1 MCSPSPSPSAISNSP
16 SPSTTALSLS
26 LSTRR
31 EERFAIDSAR
41 GSASAALS
49 TPSSPARRQLLVSAA
64 DPVSM
69 EVEAVASAAPALP
82 GAGDGAVRVVAR
94 IYPPSSAATTT
105 AAPAPSA
112 GTSLFQVAAAR
123 GRRPRASGP
132 GAGATLSF
140 TPAAPS
146 TTSSSSSSQGRAVAA
161 AGQRKEEHRL
171 DWCYL
176 QDEDNHQVFLHE
188 LHPILAHH
196 LHNHTHTTA
205 GSSACVVACGAAA
218 AKDHLFKGSQEQP
231 GLVTIAMEEI
241 LGFAESIGGAV
252 RVSSYQVVQDTH
264 VLDLLE
270 PKEQEVLV
278 LEDAQG
284 KTHLKGLSKVH
295 VKSIEDFAQ
304 LGCFDENQD
313 KQQPTKAS
321 STQQQPTKPF
331 STQPQPAKA
340 SSTQLPARGHQ
351 GLIIHIST
359 SDQDGKQRTV
369 AKINFLS
376 LSDYMDPKQKTGG
389 GAAALSSSGNKSM
402 YTLMNVVQALNSNQS
417 FVPYR
422 QSKVTRILQDS
433 LCKTSGAVVIAC
445 LEEVSCQDAV
455 STLSLAAR
463 SSQVATQAANEQCR
477 RSTSVTSFKR
487 ADVNLPAVA
496 KSSSRPIL
504 SSTHQPNPV
513 VEKQQDRPQWNMSAV
528 KAARTPIAN
537 KRSQPTMHSAKKSE
551 NSLPTPIK
559 ITQKAATP
567 TMSGRSQP
575 ITLSAKK
582 PESTVSPPTKMKQKD
597 AKPAMSGRSQVM
609 MRSAKKTESSLSA
622 SIKTKQKDAKPTATS
637 GSTLLCPSTNSSKEE
652 AAVIAPAATEVE
664 EVQSSQGMEID
675 APSTDE
681 GLDKTSDALDTV
693 PSEVQKVVSRGVAI
707 DAQSTDEGLDKT
719 SDALDTASSEVQK
732 VVSSGMEEEDY
743 SSSGLDAASSCTI
756 DLGETCSPNIPDAF
770 VEKTPVKT
778 HMNTPKI
785 SDKLR
790 EISNSL
796 KLLNAR
802 PLSVMAQKV
811 AMEKTQEEGMEKTQK
826 VAMEKTEEVAMET
839 TQEVAMETTQEV
851 AMETTQEEGME
862 TTQGVALEKTQEE
875 GMEMTEGVAMETTQE
890 EGMETTQEEGME
902 MTQEV
907 ATGATQEE
915 EGMETT
921 QEVAT
926 GATQEEEGMETTQ
939 EVATGTTQEVA
950 IETTQKVAVETT
962 QVAVETAQ
970 EVAVETTQEVAVQ
983 TTQEVAA
990 ETTQEVAVET
1000 AQEVAVQTTQEIAT
1014 ETTRQE
1020 VGMEYVQGGTNID
1033 APEPKTP
1040 AMHLKFEQA
1049 ADPKTPAMHL
1059 KFEQAAD
1066 YPASSFKTRSTGIK
1080 KSILQECL
1088 SFLNSANKEQLKSLK
1103 GIGEKR
1109 ANYIIELREHSPELF
1124 KGVDDLRDV
1133 IGMNKTEIKRMMS
1146 GIIGSP

>member
-1 MCSPSPSPSAISNSP
+1 
-16 SPSTTALSLS
+16 
-26 LSTRR
+26 RR
-31 EERFAIDSAR
+31 
-41 GSASAALS
+41 
-49 TPSSPARRQLLVSAA
+49 V
-64 DPVSM
+64 
-69 EVEAVASAAPALP
+69 
-82 GAGDGAVRVVAR
+82 
-94 IYPPSSAATTT
+94 
-105 AAPAPSA
+105 
-112 GTSLFQVAAAR
+112 
-123 GRRPRASGP
+123 
-132 GAGATLSF
+132 
-140 TPAAPS
+140 
-146 TTSSSSSSQGRAVAA
+146 A

-176 QDEDNHQVFLHE
+176 QEETNHHVFLHE
-188 LHPILAHH
+188 LQPILANH
-196 LHNHTHTTA
+196 LHNQAQTATT
-205 GSSACVVACGAAA
+205 GNACVVACGAAA
-218 AKDHLFKGSQEQP
+218 AKDNLFKGSQEQP

-241 LGFAESIGGAV
+241 LRFAASIGGAV

-284 KTHLKGLSKVH
+284 KTHLKGLSKVD

-331 STQPQPAKA
+331 STQSQPAKA
-340 SSTQLPARGHQ
+340 SSAQLSTRGHQ
-351 GLIIHIST
+351 GLIIHISN
-359 SDQDGKQRTV
+359 SDQDGKERAV

-376 LSDYMDPKQKTGG
+376 LTDYVDPKQKTGG
-389 GAAALSSSGNKSM
+389 GVAALSSGNKSM

-433 LCKTSGAVVIAC
+433 LCKMSGAVVIAC

-463 SSQVATQAANEQCR
+463 SSQVATQVANEQCR
-477 RSTSVTSFKR
+477 RSASVTSFKR
-487 ADVNLPAVA
+487 ADVNLSAVA

-513 VEKQQDRPQWNMSAV
+513 VEKQDRPQWNMSAV
-528 KAARTPIAN
+528 KAARTPVAN
-537 KRSQPTMHSAKKSE
+537 KRSQPTMHPAKKSE

-567 TMSGRSQP
+567 TMSGRPQPIMHSAKNLESSLSTPIKMPPKDAKPTTTSGRSQP
-575 ITLSAKK
+575 ESA
-582 PESTVSPPTKMKQKD
+582 VSPPTKMKQKD

-622 SIKTKQKDAKPTATS
+622 SIKTKQRDAKPTTTS
-637 GSTLLCPSTNSSKEE
+637 GSALLCPSTNSAKEE
-652 AAVIAPAATEVE
+652 AAVIAPATVAEVE
-664 EVQSSQGMEID
+664 EIQSSQGMEIGMEID
-675 APSTDE
+675 APSVDE
-681 GLDKTSDALDTV
+681 GIDKTNDALDTV
-693 PSEVQKVVSRGVAI
+693 PSEVQKVVSSGMAI
-707 DAQSTDEGLDKT
+707 DAPSTDEVFDKT
-719 SDALDTASSEVQK
+719 SDALDTVSSEMQK
-732 VVSSGMEEEDY
+732 VVSSGMEEEVHSPLQKKEIWFFVCL
-743 SSSGLDAASSCTI
+743 SSSVYHEKHHLYLFIQDHSSSTLDAASSCTI
-756 DLGETCSPNIPDAF
+756 DWGETCSSNLPDAF

-826 VAMEKTEEVAMET
+826 VAMEKTQVVAMET
-839 TQEVAMETTQEV
+839 TEEV

-862 TTQGVALEKTQEE
+862 TTQEVAA
-875 GMEMTEGVAMETTQE
+875 VETTQE
-890 EGMETTQEEGME
+890 EGMETTQE
-902 MTQEV
+902 V
-907 ATGATQEE
+907 
-915 EGMETT
+915 GMETT

-926 GATQEEEGMETTQ
+926 GATQE
-939 EVATGTTQEVA
+939 
-950 IETTQKVAVETT
+950 
-962 QVAVETAQ
+962 VAVETAQ
-970 EVAVETTQEVAVQ
+970 EVAVEAGQEVAIEMTREVATGTTQEVAVE

-990 ETTQEVAVET
+990 EMAQEVAAETAQEVAAETAHEMAAETAEEVAVET
-1000 AQEVAVQTTQEIAT
+1000 AQEVAVKTTQE
-1014 ETTRQE
+1014 
-1020 VGMEYVQGGTNID
+1020 VGIESVQCGTSID

-1040 AMHLKFEQA
+1040 AMHLKVEQA
-1049 ADPKTPAMHL
+1049 ADPKTPAIHL

-1066 YPASSFKTRSTGIK
+1066 YPTSSFKTRSTGIK
-1080 KSILQECL
+1080 KSIVQECL

-1109 ANYIIELREHSPELF
+1109 ANYIIELRENSPELF
-1124 KGVDDLRDV
+1124 KGIDDLRDV
-1133 IGMNKTEIKRMMS
+1133 IGMNKTEIKKMMA
-1146 GIIGSP
+1146 GIINSP

>member
-1 MCSPSPSPSAISNSP
+1 
-16 SPSTTALSLS
+16 
-26 LSTRR
+26 
-31 EERFAIDSAR
+31 
-41 GSASAALS
+41 
-49 TPSSPARRQLLVSAA
+49 
-64 DPVSM
+64 
-69 EVEAVASAAPALP
+69 
-82 GAGDGAVRVVAR
+82 
-94 IYPPSSAATTT
+94 
-105 AAPAPSA
+105 
-112 GTSLFQVAAAR
+112 
-123 GRRPRASGP
+123 
-132 GAGATLSF
+132 
-140 TPAAPS
+140 
-146 TTSSSSSSQGRAVAA
+146 
-161 AGQRKEEHRL
+161 
-171 DWCYL
+171 
-176 QDEDNHQVFLHE
+176 
-188 LHPILAHH
+188 
-196 LHNHTHTTA
+196 
-205 GSSACVVACGAAA
+205 
-218 AKDHLFKGSQEQP
+218 
-231 GLVTIAMEEI
+231 MEEI
-241 LGFAESIGGAV
+241 LGIAASIGGAV

-264 VLDLLE
+264 VFDLLE

-284 KTHLKGLSKVH
+284 KTNLKGLSKVH
-295 VKSIEDFAQ
+295 VKSIEDFTR

-331 STQPQPAKA
+331 STQPQPTKA
-340 SSTQLPARGHQ
+340 SSTQLPTRGHQ

-359 SDQDGKQRTV
+359 SDQDGKERDV

-376 LSDYMDPKQKTGG
+376 LSDYVDPKQKTGG

-402 YTLMNVVQALNSNQS
+402 YTLMNVVQALNSNHS

-463 SSQVATQAANEQCR
+463 SSQVATQVANEQCR
-477 RSTSVTSFKR
+477 RSASVTSFKR
-487 ADVNLPAVA
+487 ADVSLSAVA

-513 VEKQQDRPQWNMSAV
+513 VEKQDRPQWNMSAV

-537 KRSQPTMHSAKKSE
+537 KRSQPTMHPAKKSE

-567 TMSGRSQP
+567 TMSARPQPIMHSAKNLESSLSTPIKMPPKDAKPTMSGRSQP
-575 ITLSAKK
+575 ESA
-582 PESTVSPPTKMKQKD
+582 VSPPTKMKQKD

-609 MRSAKKTESSLSA
+609 MRSAKKLESSLSA

-637 GSTLLCPSTNSSKEE
+637 GSTLLCPSTNSAKEE
-652 AAVIAPAATEVE
+652 AAVIAPATVTEVE

-681 GLDKTSDALDTV
+681 GFDKTSDALDTV
-693 PSEVQKVVSRGVAI
+693 SSEIQKVVSG
-707 DAQSTDEGLDKT
+707 
-719 SDALDTASSEVQK
+719 
-732 VVSSGMEEEDY
+732 GMEEEDH
-743 SSSGLDAASSCTI
+743 SSSSLDAASSCTM
-756 DLGETCSPNIPDAF
+756 DLGETCSSIIPDAF

-826 VAMEKTEEVAMET
+826 VAMEKT
-839 TQEVAMETTQEV
+839 QEVAMETTQEV
-851 AMETTQEEGME
+851 VMETTQGEGMEATQGVVKEKTQEEGME
-862 TTQGVALEKTQEE
+862 TTEEVA
-875 GMEMTEGVAMETTQE
+875 MEMTEEVAIGTTQE
-890 EGMETTQEEGME
+890 VGMETTQGVAME
-902 MTQEV
+902 K
-907 ATGATQEE
+907 
-915 EGMETT
+915 
-921 QEVAT
+921 
-926 GATQEEEGMETTQ
+926 TQ

-950 IETTQKVAVETT
+950 VETAQEVATGMTQEVAAVETAQDVAVETTKEVAAVGTTQEVAALETTQEVAATETTQVAVETT
-962 QVAVETAQ
+962 QEVAAVETAQEVAVETAQEVAAVETTQEVAAVETTQEVAVETAQ
-970 EVAVETTQEVAVQ
+970 EVAVETTQEVAI
-983 TTQEVAA
+983 

-1000 AQEVAVQTTQEIAT
+1000 TQGVAVKTA
-1014 ETTRQE
+1014 QE
-1020 VGMEYVQGGTNID
+1020 VGMESVQGGTNID

-1040 AMHLKFEQA
+1040 AMHLKVEQP
-1049 ADPKTPAMHL
+1049 ADPKTPAIHL

-1066 YPASSFKTRSTGIK
+1066 YPTSSFKTRSTGIK
-1080 KSILQECL
+1080 KSIVQECL

-1124 KGVDDLRDV
+1124 KGIDDLRDV
-1133 IGMNKTEIKRMMS
+1133 IGMNKTEIKKMMS
-1146 GIIGSP
+1146 GIIESP

>member
-1 MCSPSPSPSAISNSP
+1 
-16 SPSTTALSLS
+16 
-26 LSTRR
+26 
-31 EERFAIDSAR
+31 
-41 GSASAALS
+41 
-49 TPSSPARRQLLVSAA
+49 
-64 DPVSM
+64 M
-69 EVEAVASAAPALP
+69 EVEAVPSAAPALP
-82 GAGDGAVRVVAR
+82 GGDGAVRVVAR
-94 IYPPSSAATTT
+94 ICPPSAASTATT
-105 AAPAPSA
+105 APAPAA
-112 GTSLFQVAAAR
+112 GTSLFQVAASR

-132 GAGATLSF
+132 GAGTVLSF
-140 TPAAPS
+140 TPAAAAAAPP
-146 TTSSSSSSQGRAVAA
+146 TPSSSSQGRAA

-176 QDEDNHQVFLHE
+176 QEETNHHVFLHE
-188 LHPILAHH
+188 LHPILVHH
-196 LHNHTHTTA
+196 LHNHTQTTA
-205 GSSACVVACGAAA
+205 GTACVVACGAAA
-218 AKDHLFKGSQEQP
+218 AKDHLFKGSHEQP

-241 LGFAESIGGAV
+241 LDFAASIGGAV
-252 RVSSYQVVQDTH
+252 RVSSYQVVQDAH
-264 VLDLLE
+264 VFDLLE

-295 VKSIEDFAQ
+295 VKSIEDFTR

-321 STQQQPTKPF
+321 SSSTQQQPTKPF
-331 STQPQPAKA
+331 STQPLPAKA

-351 GLIIHIST
+351 GLIIHISS
-359 SDQDGKQRTV
+359 SDQDGKERPV

-376 LSDYMDPKQKTGG
+376 LTDYVDPKQKTGG

-445 LEEVSCQDAV
+445 LEEVSCQDTV
-455 STLSLAAR
+455 YTLSLAAR

-487 ADVNLPAVA
+487 ADVNLSAVA

-537 KRSQPTMHSAKKSE
+537 KRSQPTMHPAKKSE

-559 ITQKAATP
+559 VTQKAATP

-575 ITLSAKK
+575 NMHSAKNLESSLSTPIK
-582 PESTVSPPTKMKQKD
+582 MPPKDAKPTMSGRSQPESAVSPPTKMKQKD

-609 MRSAKKTESSLSA
+609 MRSAKKLESSLSA

-637 GSTLLCPSTNSSKEE
+637 GSALLCPSTNSAKEE
-652 AAVIAPAATEVE
+652 AAVIAPATVTEVE
-664 EVQSSQGMEID
+664 EIQSSQGMEID

-681 GLDKTSDALDTV
+681 GFDKTGDALDTV
-693 PSEVQKVVSRGVAI
+693 PSEVQKVVSSGMAI
-707 DAQSTDEGLDKT
+707 GAPSTDEGFDKT
-719 SDALDTASSEVQK
+719 SDALDTVSSEIQK
-732 VVSSGMEEEDY
+732 VVSSGPFIVK
-743 SSSGLDAASSCTI
+743 SGCSEFVYHGLGRNLLFKHSWYKHNSWYYF
-756 DLGETCSPNIPDAF
+756 LGESFGVHLVDSQSSLPDAF

-826 VAMEKTEEVAMET
+826 VAMEKT
-839 TQEVAMETTQEV
+839 QEV

-862 TTQGVALEKTQEE
+862 MIQGVGMEKTEEVAIEKTQGVAMEKTQEE
-875 GMEMTEGVAMETTQE
+875 GLEMTE
-890 EGMETTQEEGME
+890 
-902 MTQEV
+902 EV
-907 ATGATQEE
+907 AIETKQE

-921 QEVAT
+921 QEVAIET
-926 GATQEEEGMETTQ
+926 TQEEGMETTQ
-939 EVATGTTQEVA
+939 EVATGTTQEEGMETTQGVAVEAAQEVA
-950 IETTQKVAVETT
+950 IETTQEVAVETT
-962 QVAVETAQ
+962 QVAIETAEEVAVETIQEVTVETAQEVATETTQEVAVETAQ
-970 EVAVETTQEVAVQ
+970 EVAVETTQEVATE
-983 TTQEVAA
+983 TTQEVAT
-990 ETTQEVAVET
+990 EMTQEVAVET
-1000 AQEVAVQTTQEIAT
+1000 TQVVVAVKTTQEVDT
-1014 ETTRQE
+1014 ETTQE
-1020 VGMEYVQGGTNID
+1020 VGMECVQGGTNID

-1040 AMHLKFEQA
+1040 AMHLKVEQP
-1049 ADPKTPAMHL
+1049 ADPKTPAIHL

-1066 YPASSFKTRSTGIK
+1066 YPTSSFKTRSTGIK
-1080 KSILQECL
+1080 KSIVQECL

-1103 GIGEKR
+1103 VSI
-1109 ANYIIELREHSPELF
+1109 LVTVTPQFCFVLF
-1124 KGVDDLRDV
+1124 FH
-1133 IGMNKTEIKRMMS
+1133 
-1146 GIIGSP
+1146 

>member
-1 MCSPSPSPSAISNSP
+1 M
-16 SPSTTALSLS
+16 
-26 LSTRR
+26 
-31 EERFAIDSAR
+31 EE
-41 GSASAALS
+41 G
-49 TPSSPARRQLLVSAA
+49 P
-64 DPVSM
+64 
-69 EVEAVASAAPALP
+69 VASVAPALP
-82 GAGDGAVRVVAR
+82 GGDGAVRVVAR
-94 IYPPSSAATTT
+94 ICPTAGTTT
-105 AAPAPSA
+105 AASAPAA
-112 GTSLFQVAAAR
+112 GTSLFQVAASR

-140 TPAAPS
+140 TPTAAAASS
-146 TTSSSSSSQGRAVAA
+146 TPSSSSQGRAA

-176 QDEDNHQVFLHE
+176 QEETNHHVFLHE

-196 LHNHTHTTA
+196 LHNQAQTQTTA
-205 GSSACVVACGAAA
+205 GSSSSGNACVVACGAAA

-241 LGFAESIGGAV
+241 LGIAASIGGAV

-264 VLDLLE
+264 VFDLLE

-284 KTHLKGLSKVH
+284 KTNLKGLSKVH
-295 VKSIEDFAQ
+295 VKSIEDFTR

-331 STQPQPAKA
+331 STQPQPTKA
-340 SSTQLPARGHQ
+340 SSTQLPTRGHQ

-359 SDQDGKQRTV
+359 SDQDGKERDV

-376 LSDYMDPKQKTGG
+376 LSDYVDPKQKTGG

-402 YTLMNVVQALNSNQS
+402 YTLMNVVQALNSNHS

-463 SSQVATQAANEQCR
+463 SSQVATQVANEQCR
-477 RSTSVTSFKR
+477 RSASVTSFKR
-487 ADVNLPAVA
+487 ADVSLSAVA

-513 VEKQQDRPQWNMSAV
+513 VEKQDRPQWNMSAV

-537 KRSQPTMHSAKKSE
+537 KRSQPTMHPAKKSE

-567 TMSGRSQP
+567 TMSARPQPIMHSAKNLESSLSTPIKMPPKDAKPTMSGRSQP
-575 ITLSAKK
+575 ESA
-582 PESTVSPPTKMKQKD
+582 VSPPTKMKQKD

-609 MRSAKKTESSLSA
+609 MRSAKKLESSLSA

-637 GSTLLCPSTNSSKEE
+637 GSTLLCPSTNSAKEE
-652 AAVIAPAATEVE
+652 AAVIAPATVTEVE

-681 GLDKTSDALDTV
+681 GFDKTSDALDTV
-693 PSEVQKVVSRGVAI
+693 SSEIQKVVSG
-707 DAQSTDEGLDKT
+707 
-719 SDALDTASSEVQK
+719 
-732 VVSSGMEEEDY
+732 GMEEEDH
-743 SSSGLDAASSCTI
+743 SSSSLDAASSCTM
-756 DLGETCSPNIPDAF
+756 DLGETCSSIIPDAF

-826 VAMEKTEEVAMET
+826 VAMEKT
-839 TQEVAMETTQEV
+839 QEVAMETTQEV
-851 AMETTQEEGME
+851 VMETTQGEGMEATQGVVKEKTQEEGME
-862 TTQGVALEKTQEE
+862 TTEEVA
-875 GMEMTEGVAMETTQE
+875 MEMTEEVAIGTTQE
-890 EGMETTQEEGME
+890 VGMETTQGVAME
-902 MTQEV
+902 K
-907 ATGATQEE
+907 
-915 EGMETT
+915 
-921 QEVAT
+921 
-926 GATQEEEGMETTQ
+926 TQ

-950 IETTQKVAVETT
+950 VETAQEVATGMTQEVAAVETAQDVAVETTKEVAAVGTTQEVAALETTQEVAATETTQVAVETT
-962 QVAVETAQ
+962 QEVAAVETAQEVAVETAQEVAAVETTQEVAAVETTQEVAVETAQ
-970 EVAVETTQEVAVQ
+970 EVAVETTQEVAI
-983 TTQEVAA
+983 

-1000 AQEVAVQTTQEIAT
+1000 TQGVAVKTA
-1014 ETTRQE
+1014 QE
-1020 VGMEYVQGGTNID
+1020 VGMESVQGGTNID

-1040 AMHLKFEQA
+1040 AMHLKVEQP
-1049 ADPKTPAMHL
+1049 ADPKTPAIHL

-1066 YPASSFKTRSTGIK
+1066 YPTSSFKTRSTGIK
-1080 KSILQECL
+1080 KSIVQECL

-1124 KGVDDLRDV
+1124 KGIDDLRDV
-1133 IGMNKTEIKRMMS
+1133 IGMNKTEIKKMMS
-1146 GIIGSP
+1146 GIIESP

>member
-1 MCSPSPSPSAISNSP
+1 
-16 SPSTTALSLS
+16 
-26 LSTRR
+26 
-31 EERFAIDSAR
+31 
-41 GSASAALS
+41 
-49 TPSSPARRQLLVSAA
+49 
-64 DPVSM
+64 M

-82 GAGDGAVRVVAR
+82 GGDGAVRVVAR
-94 IYPPSSAATTT
+94 ICPPSSAATTT
-105 AAPAPSA
+105 APAPAA
-112 GTSLFQVAAAR
+112 GTSLFQVAASR

-132 GAGATLSF
+132 GAGAVLSF
-140 TPAAPS
+140 TPAAAPAPAPAAP
-146 TTSSSSSSQGRAVAA
+146 TPSSSSQGRPA

-176 QDEDNHQVFLHE
+176 QDETNHQVFLHE
-188 LHPILAHH
+188 LQPILANH
-196 LHNHTHTTA
+196 LQTQTATT
-205 GSSACVVACGAAA
+205 GNACVVACGAAA

-241 LGFAESIGGAV
+241 LGFAASIGAAV

-295 VKSIEDFAQ
+295 VKSIEDFAR

-313 KQQPTKAS
+313 KQLPTKAS

-340 SSTQLPARGHQ
+340 SSTQLQTRGHQ
-351 GLIIHIST
+351 GLIIHISS
-359 SDQDGKQRTV
+359 SDQDGKERAV

-376 LSDYMDPKQKTGG
+376 LTDYVDPKQKTGG
-389 GAAALSSSGNKSM
+389 AAAALSSGNKSM

-463 SSQVATQAANEQCR
+463 SSQVATQVANEQCR
-477 RSTSVTSFKR
+477 RSASVTSFKR
-487 ADVNLPAVA
+487 ADVNLSAVA

-513 VEKQQDRPQWNMSAV
+513 VEKQDRPQWNMSAV

-537 KRSQPTMHSAKKSE
+537 KRSQPTMHPAKKSE

-567 TMSGRSQP
+567 TMSGRPQPIMHSAKNLESSLSTPIKMPPKDAKPTTTSGRSQP
-575 ITLSAKK
+575 ESA
-582 PESTVSPPTKMKQKD
+582 VSPPTKMKQKD

-622 SIKTKQKDAKPTATS
+622 SIKTKQRDAKPTTTS
-637 GSTLLCPSTNSSKEE
+637 GSALLCPSTNSAKEE
-652 AAVIAPAATEVE
+652 AAVIAPATVAEVE
-664 EVQSSQGMEID
+664 EIQSSQGMEID
-675 APSTDE
+675 APSVDE
-681 GLDKTSDALDTV
+681 GFDKTSDALDTV
-693 PSEVQKVVSRGVAI
+693 PSEVQKVVSSGMAI
-707 DAQSTDEGLDKT
+707 DAPSTDEGFDKT
-719 SDALDTASSEVQK
+719 SDALDTVSSEIQK
-732 VVSSGMEEEDY
+732 VVSSGMEEEDH
-743 SSSGLDAASSCTI
+743 SSSSLDAASSCTI
-756 DLGETCSPNIPDAF
+756 DSGETCSSNLPGAF

-826 VAMEKTEEVAMET
+826 VAMEKT
-839 TQEVAMETTQEV
+839 QEV
-851 AMETTQEEGME
+851 
-862 TTQGVALEKTQEE
+862 
-875 GMEMTEGVAMETTQE
+875 VAMETTQE
-890 EGMETTQEEGME
+890 EGMETTQEVAAVETTQEEGME
-902 MTQEV
+902 TTQEV
-907 ATGATQEE
+907 GMETTQEV
-915 EGMETT
+915 GMETT

-926 GATQEEEGMETTQ
+926 GATQEVAVETAQEVAVEMTR

-950 IETTQKVAVETT
+950 VETTQEVAVETT
-962 QVAVETAQ
+962 QEVAAETAQEVAAETAQ
-970 EVAVETTQEVAVQ
+970 EVAVQTTQEVATETAQEVAAETTQEVAVQ
-983 TTQEVAA
+983 TTQEVA
-990 ETTQEVAVET
+990 VET
-1000 AQEVAVQTTQEIAT
+1000 AQEVAVEMTQEVAT
-1014 ETTRQE
+1014 ETTQEVAVKTTQE
-1020 VGMEYVQGGTNID
+1020 VGIESVQGGTSID

-1040 AMHLKFEQA
+1040 AMHLKVEQA
-1049 ADPKTPAMHL
+1049 ADPKTPAIHL

-1066 YPASSFKTRSTGIK
+1066 YPTSSFKTRSTGIK
-1080 KSILQECL
+1080 KSIVQECL

-1109 ANYIIELREHSPELF
+1109 ANYIIELRENSPELF
-1124 KGVDDLRDV
+1124 KGIDDLRDV
-1133 IGMNKTEIKRMMS
+1133 IGMNKTEIKKMMA
-1146 GIIGSP
+1146 GIINSP

>member
-1 MCSPSPSPSAISNSP
+1 M
-16 SPSTTALSLS
+16 
-26 LSTRR
+26 RR
-31 EERFAIDSAR
+31 GLRR
-41 GSASAALS
+41 R
-49 TPSSPARRQLLVSAA
+49 RRQ
-64 DPVSM
+64 
-69 EVEAVASAAPALP
+69 
-82 GAGDGAVRVVAR
+82 G
-94 IYPPSSAATTT
+94 PP
-105 AAPAPSA
+105 
-112 GTSLFQVAAAR
+112 
-123 GRRPRASGP
+123 
-132 GAGATLSF
+132 
-140 TPAAPS
+140 
-146 TTSSSSSSQGRAVAA
+146 
-161 AGQRKEEHRL
+161 
-171 DWCYL
+171 L
-176 QDEDNHQVFLHE
+176 Q
-188 LHPILAHH
+188 
-196 LHNHTHTTA
+196 
-205 GSSACVVACGAAA
+205 
-218 AKDHLFKGSQEQP
+218 GSQEQP

-241 LGFAESIGGAV
+241 LDFAASIGGTV

-264 VLDLLE
+264 VFDLLE

-295 VKSIEDFAQ
+295 VKSIEDFTR

-313 KQQPTKAS
+313 KQQPTKASSS

-351 GLIIHIST
+351 GLIIHISS
-359 SDQDGKQRTV
+359 SDQDGKERPV

-376 LSDYMDPKQKTGG
+376 LTDYVDPKQKTGG
-389 GAAALSSSGNKSM
+389 AAAALSSGNKSM

-445 LEEVSCQDAV
+445 LEEVSCQDTV
-455 STLSLAAR
+455 YTLSLAAR

-487 ADVNLPAVA
+487 ADVNLSAVA

-537 KRSQPTMHSAKKSE
+537 KRSQPTMHPAKKSE

-559 ITQKAATP
+559 VTQKAATP

-575 ITLSAKK
+575 NMHSAKNLESSLSTPIK
-582 PESTVSPPTKMKQKD
+582 MPPKDAKPTMSGRSQPESAVSPPTKMKQKD

-609 MRSAKKTESSLSA
+609 MRSAKKLESSLSA

-637 GSTLLCPSTNSSKEE
+637 GSALLCPSTNSAKEE
-652 AAVIAPAATEVE
+652 AAVIAPATVTEVE
-664 EVQSSQGMEID
+664 EIQSSQGMEID

-681 GLDKTSDALDTV
+681 GFDKTGDALDTV
-693 PSEVQKVVSRGVAI
+693 PSEVQKVVSSGMAI
-707 DAQSTDEGLDKT
+707 GAPSTDEGFDKT
-719 SDALDTASSEVQK
+719 SDALDTVSSEIQK
-732 VVSSGMEEEDY
+732 VVSSGMEEEDH
-743 SSSGLDAASSCTI
+743 SSSSLDAASSCTM
-756 DLGETCSPNIPDAF
+756 DLGETCSSNIPDAF

-826 VAMEKTEEVAMET
+826 VAMEKT
-839 TQEVAMETTQEV
+839 QEV

-862 TTQGVALEKTQEE
+862 MTQGVGMEKTEEVAIEKTQGVAMEKTQEE
-875 GMEMTEGVAMETTQE
+875 GLEMTE
-890 EGMETTQEEGME
+890 
-902 MTQEV
+902 EV
-907 ATGATQEE
+907 AIETKQE

-921 QEVAT
+921 QEVAI
-926 GATQEEEGMETTQ
+926 ETTQ

-950 IETTQKVAVETT
+950 TGTTQEEGMETTQGVAVEAAQEVAIETTQEVAVETT
-962 QVAVETAQ
+962 QVAIETAEEVAVETIQEVTVETAQEVATETTQEVAVETAQ
-970 EVAVETTQEVAVQ
+970 EVAVETTQEVATE
-983 TTQEVAA
+983 TTQEVAT
-990 ETTQEVAVET
+990 EMTQEVAVET
-1000 AQEVAVQTTQEIAT
+1000 TQVVVAVKTTQEVAT
-1014 ETTRQE
+1014 ETTQE
-1020 VGMEYVQGGTNID
+1020 VGMECVQGGTNID

-1040 AMHLKFEQA
+1040 AMHLKVEQP
-1049 ADPKTPAMHL
+1049 ADPKTPAIHL

-1066 YPASSFKTRSTGIK
+1066 YPTSSFKTRSTGIK
-1080 KSILQECL
+1080 KSIVQECL

-1124 KGVDDLRDV
+1124 KGIDDLRDV
-1133 IGMNKTEIKRMMS
+1133 IGMNKTEIKKMMA
-1146 GIIGSP
+1146 GIINSP

>member
-1 MCSPSPSPSAISNSP
+1 
-16 SPSTTALSLS
+16 
-26 LSTRR
+26 
-31 EERFAIDSAR
+31 
-41 GSASAALS
+41 
-49 TPSSPARRQLLVSAA
+49 V
-64 DPVSM
+64 
-69 EVEAVASAAPALP
+69 
-82 GAGDGAVRVVAR
+82 
-94 IYPPSSAATTT
+94 
-105 AAPAPSA
+105 
-112 GTSLFQVAAAR
+112 
-123 GRRPRASGP
+123 
-132 GAGATLSF
+132 
-140 TPAAPS
+140 
-146 TTSSSSSSQGRAVAA
+146 A

-176 QDEDNHQVFLHE
+176 QEETNHHVFLHE
-188 LHPILAHH
+188 LQPILANH
-196 LHNHTHTTA
+196 LHNQAQTATT
-205 GSSACVVACGAAA
+205 GNACVVACGAAA
-218 AKDHLFKGSQEQP
+218 AKDNLFKGSQEQP

-241 LGFAESIGGAV
+241 LRFAASIGGAV

-284 KTHLKGLSKVH
+284 KTHLKGLSKVD

-331 STQPQPAKA
+331 STQSQPAKA
-340 SSTQLPARGHQ
+340 SSAQLSTRGHQ
-351 GLIIHIST
+351 GLIIHISN
-359 SDQDGKQRTV
+359 SDQDGKERAV

-376 LSDYMDPKQKTGG
+376 LTDYVDPKQKTGG
-389 GAAALSSSGNKSM
+389 GVAALSSGNKSM

-433 LCKTSGAVVIAC
+433 LCKMSGAVVIAC

-463 SSQVATQAANEQCR
+463 SSQVATQVANEQCR
-477 RSTSVTSFKR
+477 RSASVTSFKR
-487 ADVNLPAVA
+487 ADVNLSAVA

-513 VEKQQDRPQWNMSAV
+513 VEKQDRPQWNMSAV
-528 KAARTPIAN
+528 KAARTPVAN
-537 KRSQPTMHSAKKSE
+537 KRSQPTMHPAKKSE

-567 TMSGRSQP
+567 TMSGRPQP
-575 ITLSAKK
+575 IMHSAKNL
-582 PESTVSPPTKMKQKD
+582 
-597 AKPAMSGRSQVM
+597 
-609 MRSAKKTESSLSA
+609 ESSLSTP
-622 SIKTKQKDAKPTATS
+622 IKMPPKDAKPTTTS
-637 GSTLLCPSTNSSKEE
+637 GSALLCPSTNSAKEE
-652 AAVIAPAATEVE
+652 AAVIAPATVAEVE
-664 EVQSSQGMEID
+664 EIQSSQGMEIGMEID
-675 APSTDE
+675 APSVDE
-681 GLDKTSDALDTV
+681 GIDKTNDALDTV
-693 PSEVQKVVSRGVAI
+693 PSEVQKVVSSGMAI
-707 DAQSTDEGLDKT
+707 DAPSTDEVFDKT
-719 SDALDTASSEVQK
+719 SDALDTVSSEMQK
-732 VVSSGMEEEDY
+732 VVSSGMEEEDH
-743 SSSGLDAASSCTI
+743 SSSTLDAASSCTI
-756 DLGETCSPNIPDAF
+756 DWGETCSSNLPDAF

-826 VAMEKTEEVAMET
+826 VAMEKTQVVAMET
-839 TQEVAMETTQEV
+839 TEEV

-862 TTQGVALEKTQEE
+862 TTQEVAA
-875 GMEMTEGVAMETTQE
+875 VETTQE
-890 EGMETTQEEGME
+890 EGMETTQE
-902 MTQEV
+902 V
-907 ATGATQEE
+907 
-915 EGMETT
+915 GMETT

-926 GATQEEEGMETTQ
+926 GATQE
-939 EVATGTTQEVA
+939 
-950 IETTQKVAVETT
+950 
-962 QVAVETAQ
+962 VAVETAQ
-970 EVAVETTQEVAVQ
+970 EVAVEAGQEVAIEMTREVATGTTQEVAVE

-990 ETTQEVAVET
+990 EMAQEVAAETAQEVAAETAHEMAAETAEEVAVET
-1000 AQEVAVQTTQEIAT
+1000 AQEVAVKTTQE
-1014 ETTRQE
+1014 
-1020 VGMEYVQGGTNID
+1020 VGIESVQCGTSID

-1040 AMHLKFEQA
+1040 AMHLKVEQA
-1049 ADPKTPAMHL
+1049 ADPKTPAIHL

-1066 YPASSFKTRSTGIK
+1066 YPTSSFKTRSTGIK
-1080 KSILQECL
+1080 KSIVQECL

-1109 ANYIIELREHSPELF
+1109 ANYIIELRENSPELF
-1124 KGVDDLRDV
+1124 KGIDDLRDV
-1133 IGMNKTEIKRMMS
+1133 IGMNKTEIKKMMA
-1146 GIIGSP
+1146 GIINSP

>member
-1 MCSPSPSPSAISNSP
+1 
-16 SPSTTALSLS
+16 
-26 LSTRR
+26 
-31 EERFAIDSAR
+31 
-41 GSASAALS
+41 
-49 TPSSPARRQLLVSAA
+49 TP
-64 DPVSM
+64 
-69 EVEAVASAAPALP
+69 
-82 GAGDGAVRVVAR
+82 
-94 IYPPSSAATTT
+94 
-105 AAPAPSA
+105 
-112 GTSLFQVAAAR
+112 
-123 GRRPRASGP
+123 
-132 GAGATLSF
+132 
-140 TPAAPS
+140 
-146 TTSSSSSSQGRAVAA
+146 SSSSQGRVA

-176 QDEDNHQVFLHE
+176 QEETNHHVFLHE
-188 LHPILAHH
+188 LQPILANH
-196 LHNHTHTTA
+196 LHNQAQTATT
-205 GSSACVVACGAAA
+205 GNACVVACGAAA
-218 AKDHLFKGSQEQP
+218 AKDNLFKGSQEQP

-241 LGFAESIGGAV
+241 LRFAASIGGAV

-284 KTHLKGLSKVH
+284 KTHLKGLSKVD

-331 STQPQPAKA
+331 STQSQPAKA
-340 SSTQLPARGHQ
+340 SSAQLSTRGHQ
-351 GLIIHIST
+351 GLIIHISN
-359 SDQDGKQRTV
+359 SDQDGKERAV

-376 LSDYMDPKQKTGG
+376 LTDYVDPKQKTGG
-389 GAAALSSSGNKSM
+389 GVAALSSGNKSM

-433 LCKTSGAVVIAC
+433 LCKMSGAVVIAC

-463 SSQVATQAANEQCR
+463 SSQVATQVANEQCR
-477 RSTSVTSFKR
+477 RSASVTSFKR
-487 ADVNLPAVA
+487 ADVNLSAVA

-513 VEKQQDRPQWNMSAV
+513 VEKQDRPQWNMSAV
-528 KAARTPIAN
+528 KAARTPVAN
-537 KRSQPTMHSAKKSE
+537 KRSQPTMHPAKKSE

-567 TMSGRSQP
+567 TMSGRPQPIMHSAKNLESSLSTPIKMPPKDAKPTTTSGRSQP
-575 ITLSAKK
+575 ESA
-582 PESTVSPPTKMKQKD
+582 VSPPTKMKQKD

-622 SIKTKQKDAKPTATS
+622 SIKTKQRDAKPTTTS
-637 GSTLLCPSTNSSKEE
+637 GSALLCPSTNSAKEE
-652 AAVIAPAATEVE
+652 AAVIAPATVAEVE
-664 EVQSSQGMEID
+664 EIQSSQGMEIGMEID
-675 APSTDE
+675 APSVDE
-681 GLDKTSDALDTV
+681 GIDKTNDALDTV
-693 PSEVQKVVSRGVAI
+693 PSEVQKVVSSGMAI
-707 DAQSTDEGLDKT
+707 DAPSTDEVFDKT
-719 SDALDTASSEVQK
+719 SDALDTVSSEMQK
-732 VVSSGMEEEDY
+732 VVSSGMEEEDH
-743 SSSGLDAASSCTI
+743 SSSTLDAASSCTI
-756 DLGETCSPNIPDAF
+756 DWGETCSSNLPDAF

-826 VAMEKTEEVAMET
+826 VAMEKTQVVAMET
-839 TQEVAMETTQEV
+839 TEEV

-862 TTQGVALEKTQEE
+862 TTQEVAA
-875 GMEMTEGVAMETTQE
+875 VETTQE
-890 EGMETTQEEGME
+890 EGMETTQE
-902 MTQEV
+902 V
-907 ATGATQEE
+907 
-915 EGMETT
+915 GMETT

-926 GATQEEEGMETTQ
+926 GATQE
-939 EVATGTTQEVA
+939 
-950 IETTQKVAVETT
+950 
-962 QVAVETAQ
+962 VAVETAQ
-970 EVAVETTQEVAVQ
+970 EVAVEAGQEVAIEMTREVATGTTQEVAVE

-990 ETTQEVAVET
+990 EMAQEVAAETAQEVAAETAHEMAAETAEEVAVET
-1000 AQEVAVQTTQEIAT
+1000 AQEVAVKTTQE
-1014 ETTRQE
+1014 
-1020 VGMEYVQGGTNID
+1020 VGIESVQCGTSID

-1040 AMHLKFEQA
+1040 AMHLKVEQA
-1049 ADPKTPAMHL
+1049 ADPKTPAIHL

-1066 YPASSFKTRSTGIK
+1066 YPTSSFKTRSTGIK
-1080 KSILQECL
+1080 VTSSHLAFFTSLTYLLYIIDLLDEHLLFVLPQKSIVQECL

-1109 ANYIIELREHSPELF
+1109 ANYIIELRENSPELF
-1124 KGVDDLRDV
+1124 KGIDDLRDV
-1133 IGMNKTEIKRMMS
+1133 IGMNKTEIKKMMA
-1146 GIIGSP
+1146 GIINSP

>member
-1 MCSPSPSPSAISNSP
+1 
-16 SPSTTALSLS
+16 
-26 LSTRR
+26 RR
-31 EERFAIDSAR
+31 
-41 GSASAALS
+41 
-49 TPSSPARRQLLVSAA
+49 V
-64 DPVSM
+64 
-69 EVEAVASAAPALP
+69 
-82 GAGDGAVRVVAR
+82 
-94 IYPPSSAATTT
+94 
-105 AAPAPSA
+105 
-112 GTSLFQVAAAR
+112 
-123 GRRPRASGP
+123 
-132 GAGATLSF
+132 
-140 TPAAPS
+140 
-146 TTSSSSSSQGRAVAA
+146 A

-176 QDEDNHQVFLHE
+176 QEETNHHVFLHE
-188 LHPILAHH
+188 LQPILANH
-196 LHNHTHTTA
+196 LHNQAQTATT
-205 GSSACVVACGAAA
+205 GNACVVACGAAA
-218 AKDHLFKGSQEQP
+218 AKDNLFKGSQEQP

-241 LGFAESIGGAV
+241 LRFAASIGGAV

-284 KTHLKGLSKVH
+284 KTHLKGLSKVD

-331 STQPQPAKA
+331 STQSQPAKA
-340 SSTQLPARGHQ
+340 SSAQLSTRGHQ
-351 GLIIHIST
+351 GLIIHISN
-359 SDQDGKQRTV
+359 SDQDGKERAV

-376 LSDYMDPKQKTGG
+376 LTDYVDPKQKTGG
-389 GAAALSSSGNKSM
+389 GVAALSSGNKSM

-433 LCKTSGAVVIAC
+433 LCKMSGAVVIAC

-463 SSQVATQAANEQCR
+463 SSQVATQVANEQCR
-477 RSTSVTSFKR
+477 RSASVTSFKR
-487 ADVNLPAVA
+487 ADVNLSAVA

-513 VEKQQDRPQWNMSAV
+513 VEKQDRPQWNMSAV
-528 KAARTPIAN
+528 KAARTPVAN
-537 KRSQPTMHSAKKSE
+537 KRSQPTMHPAKKSE

-567 TMSGRSQP
+567 TMSGRPQP
-575 ITLSAKK
+575 IMHSAKNL
-582 PESTVSPPTKMKQKD
+582 
-597 AKPAMSGRSQVM
+597 
-609 MRSAKKTESSLSA
+609 ESSLSTP
-622 SIKTKQKDAKPTATS
+622 IKMPPKDAKPTTTS
-637 GSTLLCPSTNSSKEE
+637 GSALLCPSTNSAKEE
-652 AAVIAPAATEVE
+652 AAVIAPATVAEVE
-664 EVQSSQGMEID
+664 EIQSSQGMEIGMEID
-675 APSTDE
+675 APSVDE
-681 GLDKTSDALDTV
+681 GIDKTNDALDTV
-693 PSEVQKVVSRGVAI
+693 PSEVQKVVSSGMAI
-707 DAQSTDEGLDKT
+707 DAPSTDEVFDKT
-719 SDALDTASSEVQK
+719 SDALDTVSSEMQK
-732 VVSSGMEEEDY
+732 VVSSGMEEEVHSPLQKKEIWFFVCL
-743 SSSGLDAASSCTI
+743 SSSVYHEKHHLYLFIQDHSSSTLDAASSCTI
-756 DLGETCSPNIPDAF
+756 DWGETCSSNLPDAF

-826 VAMEKTEEVAMET
+826 VAMEKTQVVAMET
-839 TQEVAMETTQEV
+839 TEEV

-862 TTQGVALEKTQEE
+862 TTQEVAA
-875 GMEMTEGVAMETTQE
+875 VETTQE
-890 EGMETTQEEGME
+890 EGMETTQE
-902 MTQEV
+902 V
-907 ATGATQEE
+907 
-915 EGMETT
+915 GMETT

-926 GATQEEEGMETTQ
+926 GATQE
-939 EVATGTTQEVA
+939 
-950 IETTQKVAVETT
+950 
-962 QVAVETAQ
+962 VAVETAQ
-970 EVAVETTQEVAVQ
+970 EVAVEAGQEVAIEMTREVATGTTQEVAVE

-990 ETTQEVAVET
+990 EMAQEVAAETAQEVAAETAHEMAAETAEEVAVET
-1000 AQEVAVQTTQEIAT
+1000 AQEVAVKTTQE
-1014 ETTRQE
+1014 
-1020 VGMEYVQGGTNID
+1020 VGIESVQCGTSID

-1040 AMHLKFEQA
+1040 AMHLKVEQA
-1049 ADPKTPAMHL
+1049 ADPKTPAIHL

-1066 YPASSFKTRSTGIK
+1066 YPTSSFKTRSTGIK
-1080 KSILQECL
+1080 KSIVQECL

-1109 ANYIIELREHSPELF
+1109 ANYIIELRENSPELF
-1124 KGVDDLRDV
+1124 KGIDDLRDV
-1133 IGMNKTEIKRMMS
+1133 IGMNKTEIKKMMA
-1146 GIIGSP
+1146 GIINSP

>member
-1 MCSPSPSPSAISNSP
+1 
-16 SPSTTALSLS
+16 
-26 LSTRR
+26 
-31 EERFAIDSAR
+31 
-41 GSASAALS
+41 
-49 TPSSPARRQLLVSAA
+49 
-64 DPVSM
+64 M

-82 GAGDGAVRVVAR
+82 GGDGAVRVVAR
-94 IYPPSSAATTT
+94 ICPPSSAATTT
-105 AAPAPSA
+105 APAPAA
-112 GTSLFQVAAAR
+112 GTSLFQVAASR

-132 GAGATLSF
+132 GAGAVLSF
-140 TPAAPS
+140 TPAAAPAPAPAAP
-146 TTSSSSSSQGRAVAA
+146 TPSSSSQGRPA

-176 QDEDNHQVFLHE
+176 QDETNHQVFLHE
-188 LHPILAHH
+188 LQPILANH
-196 LHNHTHTTA
+196 LQTQTATT
-205 GSSACVVACGAAA
+205 GNACVVACGAAA

-241 LGFAESIGGAV
+241 LGFAASIGAAV

-295 VKSIEDFAQ
+295 VKSIEDFAR

-313 KQQPTKAS
+313 KQLPTKAS

-340 SSTQLPARGHQ
+340 SSTQLQTRGHQ
-351 GLIIHIST
+351 GLIIHISS
-359 SDQDGKQRTV
+359 SDQDGKERAV

-376 LSDYMDPKQKTGG
+376 LTDYVDPKQKTGG
-389 GAAALSSSGNKSM
+389 AAAALSSGNKSM

-463 SSQVATQAANEQCR
+463 SSQVATQVANEQCR
-477 RSTSVTSFKR
+477 RSASVTSFKR
-487 ADVNLPAVA
+487 ADVNLSAVA

-513 VEKQQDRPQWNMSAV
+513 VEKQDRPQWNMSAV

-537 KRSQPTMHSAKKSE
+537 KRSQPTMHPAKKSE

-567 TMSGRSQP
+567 TMSGRSQ
-575 ITLSAKK
+575 
-582 PESTVSPPTKMKQKD
+582 
-597 AKPAMSGRSQVM
+597 VM

-622 SIKTKQKDAKPTATS
+622 SIKTKQRDAKPTTTS
-637 GSTLLCPSTNSSKEE
+637 GSALLCPSTNSAKEE
-652 AAVIAPAATEVE
+652 AAVIAPATVAEVE
-664 EVQSSQGMEID
+664 EIQSSQGMEID
-675 APSTDE
+675 APSVDE
-681 GLDKTSDALDTV
+681 GFDKTSDALDTV
-693 PSEVQKVVSRGVAI
+693 PSEVQKVVSSGMAI
-707 DAQSTDEGLDKT
+707 DAPSTDEGFDKT
-719 SDALDTASSEVQK
+719 SDALDTVSSEIQK
-732 VVSSGMEEEDY
+732 VVSSGMEEEDH
-743 SSSGLDAASSCTI
+743 SSSSLDAASSCTI
-756 DLGETCSPNIPDAF
+756 DSGETCSSNLPGAF

-826 VAMEKTEEVAMET
+826 VAMEKT
-839 TQEVAMETTQEV
+839 QEV
-851 AMETTQEEGME
+851 
-862 TTQGVALEKTQEE
+862 
-875 GMEMTEGVAMETTQE
+875 VAMETTQE
-890 EGMETTQEEGME
+890 EGMETTQEVAAVETTQEEGME
-902 MTQEV
+902 TTQEV
-907 ATGATQEE
+907 GMETTQEV
-915 EGMETT
+915 GMETT

-926 GATQEEEGMETTQ
+926 GATQEVAVETAQEVAVEMTR

-950 IETTQKVAVETT
+950 VETTQEVAVETT
-962 QVAVETAQ
+962 QEVAAETAQEVAAETAQ
-970 EVAVETTQEVAVQ
+970 EVAVQTTQEVATETAQEVAAETTQEVAVQ
-983 TTQEVAA
+983 TTQEVA
-990 ETTQEVAVET
+990 VET
-1000 AQEVAVQTTQEIAT
+1000 AQEVAVEMTQEVAT
-1014 ETTRQE
+1014 ETTQEVAVKTTQE
-1020 VGMEYVQGGTNID
+1020 VGIESVQGGTSID

-1040 AMHLKFEQA
+1040 AMHLKVEQA
-1049 ADPKTPAMHL
+1049 ADPKTPAIHL

-1066 YPASSFKTRSTGIK
+1066 YPTSSFKTRSTGIK
-1080 KSILQECL
+1080 KSIVQECL

-1109 ANYIIELREHSPELF
+1109 ANYIIELRENSPELF
-1124 KGVDDLRDV
+1124 KGIDDLRDV
-1133 IGMNKTEIKRMMS
+1133 IGMNKTEIKKMMA
-1146 GIIGSP
+1146 GIINSP

>member
-1 MCSPSPSPSAISNSP
+1 MSEHCS
-16 SPSTTALSLS
+16 
-26 LSTRR
+26 
-31 EERFAIDSAR
+31 
-41 GSASAALS
+41 
-49 TPSSPARRQLLVSAA
+49 
-64 DPVSM
+64 
-69 EVEAVASAAPALP
+69 
-82 GAGDGAVRVVAR
+82 
-94 IYPPSSAATTT
+94 
-105 AAPAPSA
+105 
-112 GTSLFQVAAAR
+112 
-123 GRRPRASGP
+123 
-132 GAGATLSF
+132 
-140 TPAAPS
+140 
-146 TTSSSSSSQGRAVAA
+146 
-161 AGQRKEEHRL
+161 
-171 DWCYL
+171 C
-176 QDEDNHQVFLHE
+176 
-188 LHPILAHH
+188 
-196 LHNHTHTTA
+196 
-205 GSSACVVACGAAA
+205 SAC
-218 AKDHLFKGSQEQP
+218 LSQGSQEQP

-241 LGFAESIGGAV
+241 LDFAASIGGTV

-264 VLDLLE
+264 VFDLLE

-295 VKSIEDFAQ
+295 VKSIEDFTR

-313 KQQPTKAS
+313 KQQPTKASSS

-351 GLIIHIST
+351 GLIIHISS
-359 SDQDGKQRTV
+359 SDQDGKERPV

-376 LSDYMDPKQKTGG
+376 LTDYVDPKQKTGG
-389 GAAALSSSGNKSM
+389 AAAALSSGNKSM

-445 LEEVSCQDAV
+445 LEEVSCQDTV
-455 STLSLAAR
+455 YTLSLAAR

-487 ADVNLPAVA
+487 ADVNLSAVA

-537 KRSQPTMHSAKKSE
+537 KRSQPTMHPAKKSE

-559 ITQKAATP
+559 VTQKAATP

-575 ITLSAKK
+575 NMHSAKNLESSLSTPIK
-582 PESTVSPPTKMKQKD
+582 MPPKDAKPTMSGRSQPESAVSPPTKMKQKD

-609 MRSAKKTESSLSA
+609 MRSAKKLESSLSA

-637 GSTLLCPSTNSSKEE
+637 GSALLCPSTNSAKEE
-652 AAVIAPAATEVE
+652 AAVIAPATVTEVE
-664 EVQSSQGMEID
+664 EIQSSQGMEID

-681 GLDKTSDALDTV
+681 GFDKTGDALDTV
-693 PSEVQKVVSRGVAI
+693 PSEVQKVVSSGMAI
-707 DAQSTDEGLDKT
+707 GAPSTDEGFDKT
-719 SDALDTASSEVQK
+719 SDALDTVSSEIQK
-732 VVSSGMEEEDY
+732 VVSSGMEEEDH
-743 SSSGLDAASSCTI
+743 SSSSLDAASSCTM
-756 DLGETCSPNIPDAF
+756 DLGETCSSNIPDAF

-826 VAMEKTEEVAMET
+826 VAMEKT
-839 TQEVAMETTQEV
+839 QEV
-851 AMETTQEEGME
+851 AMETTQEEG
-862 TTQGVALEKTQEE
+862 L
-875 GMEMTEGVAMETTQE
+875 EMTE
-890 EGMETTQEEGME
+890 
-902 MTQEV
+902 EV
-907 ATGATQEE
+907 AIETKQE

-921 QEVAT
+921 QEVAI
-926 GATQEEEGMETTQ
+926 ETTQ

-950 IETTQKVAVETT
+950 TGTTQEEGMETTQGVAVEAAQEVAIETTQEVAVETT
-962 QVAVETAQ
+962 QVAIETAEEVAVETIQEVTVETAQEVATETTQEVAVETAQ
-970 EVAVETTQEVAVQ
+970 EVAVETTQEVATE
-983 TTQEVAA
+983 TTQEVAT
-990 ETTQEVAVET
+990 EMTQEVAVET
-1000 AQEVAVQTTQEIAT
+1000 TQVVVAVKTTQEVAT
-1014 ETTRQE
+1014 ETTQE
-1020 VGMEYVQGGTNID
+1020 VGMECVQGGTNID

-1040 AMHLKFEQA
+1040 AMHLKVEQP
-1049 ADPKTPAMHL
+1049 ADPKTPAIHL

-1066 YPASSFKTRSTGIK
+1066 YPTSSFKTRSTGIK
-1080 KSILQECL
+1080 KSIVQECL

-1124 KGVDDLRDV
+1124 KGIDDLRDV
-1133 IGMNKTEIKRMMS
+1133 IGMNKTEHKKYHSITVDMM
-1146 GIIGSP
+1146 

>member
-1 MCSPSPSPSAISNSP
+1 M
-16 SPSTTALSLS
+16 
-26 LSTRR
+26 RR
-31 EERFAIDSAR
+31 GLRR
-41 GSASAALS
+41 R
-49 TPSSPARRQLLVSAA
+49 RRQ
-64 DPVSM
+64 
-69 EVEAVASAAPALP
+69 
-82 GAGDGAVRVVAR
+82 G
-94 IYPPSSAATTT
+94 PP
-105 AAPAPSA
+105 
-112 GTSLFQVAAAR
+112 
-123 GRRPRASGP
+123 
-132 GAGATLSF
+132 
-140 TPAAPS
+140 
-146 TTSSSSSSQGRAVAA
+146 
-161 AGQRKEEHRL
+161 
-171 DWCYL
+171 L
-176 QDEDNHQVFLHE
+176 Q
-188 LHPILAHH
+188 
-196 LHNHTHTTA
+196 
-205 GSSACVVACGAAA
+205 
-218 AKDHLFKGSQEQP
+218 GSQEQP

-241 LGFAESIGGAV
+241 LGFAASVGGAV

-264 VLDLLE
+264 VFDLLE

-295 VKSIEDFAQ
+295 VKSIEDFSR
-304 LGCFDENQD
+304 LGCFDESQE

-321 STQQQPTKPF
+321 SSAQQQPTKPF

-340 SSTQLPARGHQ
+340 SSAQLQTRGHQ

-359 SDQDGKQRTV
+359 SDQDGKERAV

-376 LSDYMDPKQKTGG
+376 LSDYVDPKQKAGG
-389 GAAALSSSGNKSM
+389 GAAALSSSNNKSL

-477 RSTSVTSFKR
+477 RSVSVTSFKR
-487 ADVNLPAVA
+487 ADVNLSAVA

-528 KAARTPIAN
+528 KASRTPIAN
-537 KRSQPTMHSAKKSE
+537 KRSQPTMHPAKKSE

-575 ITLSAKK
+575 TMHSAKN
-582 PESTVSPPTKMKQKD
+582 PESSLSTPIKMPSKDAKPTMSGRSQPEITVSPPTKMKQKD

-609 MRSAKKTESSLSA
+609 MRPAKKTESLLSA
-622 SIKTKQKDAKPTATS
+622 SIKPKQKDAKPTATS
-637 GSTLLCPSTNSSKEE
+637 GSAVLCPSTNSAKEE
-652 AAVIAPAATEVE
+652 AAVIAPATVAEVV
-664 EVQSSQGMEID
+664 EVQSSQCMEIDAPSTDEGFDKTSNALDTVPSEVPKVVSGGVAID

-681 GLDKTSDALDTV
+681 GLDKTSDALDT
-693 PSEVQKVVSRGVAI
+693 
-707 DAQSTDEGLDKT
+707 
-719 SDALDTASSEVQK
+719 ASSQVQK

-778 HMNTPKI
+778 NLSTPKI

-839 TQEVAMETTQEV
+839 TQEA

-862 TTQGVALEKTQEE
+862 TTQGVA
-875 GMEMTEGVAMETTQE
+875 METTQE
-890 EGMETTQEEGME
+890 EGMETTQE
-902 MTQEV
+902 V
-907 ATGATQEE
+907 ATGTTQEE

-926 GATQEEEGMETTQ
+926 GKTQEEEGMETTEEVAVETAQEVAVEMTQEVAIEMTQ

-950 IETTQKVAVETT
+950 IETTQEVAVETT

-970 EVAVETTQEVAVQ
+970 EVAVETTQEVSVETTQVVAVETAQ
-983 TTQEVAA
+983 EVVVETTQEVAS

-1000 AQEVAVQTTQEIAT
+1000 TQEVAVKTKQEVAVETTQEVAVQTTQE
-1014 ETTRQE
+1014 
-1020 VGMEYVQGGTNID
+1020 VGMESVQGGTNID

-1049 ADPKTPAMHL
+1049 ADPRTPAMHL

-1066 YPASSFKTRSTGIK
+1066 YPTSSFKTRSTGIK

>member
-1 MCSPSPSPSAISNSP
+1 
-16 SPSTTALSLS
+16 
-26 LSTRR
+26 
-31 EERFAIDSAR
+31 
-41 GSASAALS
+41 
-49 TPSSPARRQLLVSAA
+49 
-64 DPVSM
+64 M

-82 GAGDGAVRVVAR
+82 GGDGAVRVVAR
-94 IYPPSSAATTT
+94 ICPPSSAATTT
-105 AAPAPSA
+105 APAPAA
-112 GTSLFQVAAAR
+112 GTSLFQVAASR

-132 GAGATLSF
+132 GAGAVLSF
-140 TPAAPS
+140 TPAAAPAPAPAAP
-146 TTSSSSSSQGRAVAA
+146 TPSSSSQGRPA

-176 QDEDNHQVFLHE
+176 QDETNHQVFLHE
-188 LHPILAHH
+188 LQPILANH
-196 LHNHTHTTA
+196 LQTQTATT
-205 GSSACVVACGAAA
+205 GNACVVACGAAA

-241 LGFAESIGGAV
+241 LGFAASIGAAV

-295 VKSIEDFAQ
+295 VKSIEDFAR

-313 KQQPTKAS
+313 KQLPTKAS

-340 SSTQLPARGHQ
+340 SSTQLQTRGHQ
-351 GLIIHIST
+351 GLIIHISS
-359 SDQDGKQRTV
+359 SDQDGKERAV

-376 LSDYMDPKQKTGG
+376 LTDYVDPKQKTGG
-389 GAAALSSSGNKSM
+389 AAAALSSGNKSM

-463 SSQVATQAANEQCR
+463 SSQVATQVANEQCR
-477 RSTSVTSFKR
+477 RSASVTSFKR
-487 ADVNLPAVA
+487 ADVNLSAVA

-513 VEKQQDRPQWNMSAV
+513 VEKQDRPQWNMSAV

-537 KRSQPTMHSAKKSE
+537 KRSQPTMHPAKKSE

-567 TMSGRSQP
+567 TMSGRPQP
-575 ITLSAKK
+575 IMHSAKNL
-582 PESTVSPPTKMKQKD
+582 
-597 AKPAMSGRSQVM
+597 
-609 MRSAKKTESSLSA
+609 ESSLSTP
-622 SIKTKQKDAKPTATS
+622 IKMPPKDAKPTTTS
-637 GSTLLCPSTNSSKEE
+637 GSALLCPSTNSAKEE
-652 AAVIAPAATEVE
+652 AAVIAPATVAEVE
-664 EVQSSQGMEID
+664 EIQSSQGMEID
-675 APSTDE
+675 APSVDE
-681 GLDKTSDALDTV
+681 GFDKTSDALDTV
-693 PSEVQKVVSRGVAI
+693 PSEVQKVVSSGMAI
-707 DAQSTDEGLDKT
+707 DAPSTDEGFDKT
-719 SDALDTASSEVQK
+719 SDALDTVSSEIQK
-732 VVSSGMEEEDY
+732 VVSSGMEEEDH
-743 SSSGLDAASSCTI
+743 SSSSLDAASSCTI
-756 DLGETCSPNIPDAF
+756 DSGETCSSNLPGAF

-826 VAMEKTEEVAMET
+826 VAMEKT
-839 TQEVAMETTQEV
+839 QEV
-851 AMETTQEEGME
+851 
-862 TTQGVALEKTQEE
+862 
-875 GMEMTEGVAMETTQE
+875 VAMETTQE
-890 EGMETTQEEGME
+890 EGMETTQEVAAVETTQEEGME
-902 MTQEV
+902 TTQEV
-907 ATGATQEE
+907 GMETTQEV
-915 EGMETT
+915 GMETT

-926 GATQEEEGMETTQ
+926 GATQEVAVETAQEVAVEMTR

-950 IETTQKVAVETT
+950 VETTQEVAVETT
-962 QVAVETAQ
+962 QEVAAETAQEVAAETAQ
-970 EVAVETTQEVAVQ
+970 EVAVQTTQEVATETAQEVAAETTQEVAVQ
-983 TTQEVAA
+983 TTQEVA
-990 ETTQEVAVET
+990 VET
-1000 AQEVAVQTTQEIAT
+1000 AQEVAVEMTQEVAT
-1014 ETTRQE
+1014 ETTQEVAVKTTQE
-1020 VGMEYVQGGTNID
+1020 VGIESVQGGTSID

-1040 AMHLKFEQA
+1040 AMHLKVEQA
-1049 ADPKTPAMHL
+1049 ADPKTPAIHL

-1066 YPASSFKTRSTGIK
+1066 YPTSSFKTRSTGIK
-1080 KSILQECL
+1080 KSIVQECL

-1109 ANYIIELREHSPELF
+1109 ANYIIELRENSPELF
-1124 KGVDDLRDV
+1124 KGIDDLRDV
-1133 IGMNKTEIKRMMS
+1133 IGMNKTEIKKMMA
-1146 GIIGSP
+1146 GIINSP

>member
-1 MCSPSPSPSAISNSP
+1 M
-16 SPSTTALSLS
+16 
-26 LSTRR
+26 
-31 EERFAIDSAR
+31 EE
-41 GSASAALS
+41 
-49 TPSSPARRQLLVSAA
+49 
-64 DPVSM
+64 
-69 EVEAVASAAPALP
+69 EAVPSVAPALP
-82 GAGDGAVRVVAR
+82 GGDGAVRVVAR
-94 IYPPSSAATTT
+94 ICPPSSAATTT
-105 AAPAPSA
+105 APAPAA
-112 GTSLFQVAAAR
+112 GTSLFQVAASR

-132 GAGATLSF
+132 GAGAVLSF
-140 TPAAPS
+140 TPVSAAAAP
-146 TTSSSSSSQGRAVAA
+146 TPSSSSQGRVA

-176 QDEDNHQVFLHE
+176 QEETNHHVFLHE
-188 LHPILAHH
+188 LQPILANH
-196 LHNHTHTTA
+196 LHNQAQTATT
-205 GSSACVVACGAAA
+205 GNACVVACGAAA
-218 AKDHLFKGSQEQP
+218 AKDNLFKGSQEQP

-241 LGFAESIGGAV
+241 LRFAASIGGAV

-284 KTHLKGLSKVH
+284 KTHLKGLSKVD

-331 STQPQPAKA
+331 STQSQPAKA
-340 SSTQLPARGHQ
+340 SSAQLSTRGHQ
-351 GLIIHIST
+351 GLIIHISN
-359 SDQDGKQRTV
+359 SDQDGKERAV

-376 LSDYMDPKQKTGG
+376 LTDYVDPKQKTGG
-389 GAAALSSSGNKSM
+389 GVAALSSGNKSM

-433 LCKTSGAVVIAC
+433 LCKMSGAVVIAC

-463 SSQVATQAANEQCR
+463 SSQVATQVANEQCR
-477 RSTSVTSFKR
+477 RSASVTSFKR
-487 ADVNLPAVA
+487 ADVNLSAVA

-513 VEKQQDRPQWNMSAV
+513 VEKQDRPQWNMSAV
-528 KAARTPIAN
+528 KAARTPVAN
-537 KRSQPTMHSAKKSE
+537 KRSQPTMHPAKKSE

-567 TMSGRSQP
+567 TMSGRSQ
-575 ITLSAKK
+575 
-582 PESTVSPPTKMKQKD
+582 
-597 AKPAMSGRSQVM
+597 VM

-622 SIKTKQKDAKPTATS
+622 SIKTKQRDAKPTTTS
-637 GSTLLCPSTNSSKEE
+637 GSALLCPSTNSAKEE
-652 AAVIAPAATEVE
+652 AAVIAPATVAEVE
-664 EVQSSQGMEID
+664 EIQSSQGMEIGMEID
-675 APSTDE
+675 APSVDE
-681 GLDKTSDALDTV
+681 GIDKTNDALDTV
-693 PSEVQKVVSRGVAI
+693 PSEVQKVVSSGMAI
-707 DAQSTDEGLDKT
+707 DAPSTDEVFDKT
-719 SDALDTASSEVQK
+719 SDALDTVSSEMQK
-732 VVSSGMEEEDY
+732 VVSSGMEEEDH
-743 SSSGLDAASSCTI
+743 SSSTLDAASSCTI
-756 DLGETCSPNIPDAF
+756 DWGETCSSNLPDAF

-826 VAMEKTEEVAMET
+826 VAMEKTQVVAMET
-839 TQEVAMETTQEV
+839 TEEV

-862 TTQGVALEKTQEE
+862 TTQEVAA
-875 GMEMTEGVAMETTQE
+875 VETTQE
-890 EGMETTQEEGME
+890 EGMETTQE
-902 MTQEV
+902 V
-907 ATGATQEE
+907 
-915 EGMETT
+915 GMETT

-926 GATQEEEGMETTQ
+926 GATQE
-939 EVATGTTQEVA
+939 
-950 IETTQKVAVETT
+950 
-962 QVAVETAQ
+962 VAVETAQ
-970 EVAVETTQEVAVQ
+970 EVAVEAGQEVAIEMTREVATGTTQEVAVE

-990 ETTQEVAVET
+990 EMAQEVAAETAQEVAAETAHEMAAETAEEVAVET
-1000 AQEVAVQTTQEIAT
+1000 AQEVAVKTTQE
-1014 ETTRQE
+1014 
-1020 VGMEYVQGGTNID
+1020 VGIESVQCGTSID

-1040 AMHLKFEQA
+1040 AMHLKVEQA
-1049 ADPKTPAMHL
+1049 ADPKTPAIHL

-1066 YPASSFKTRSTGIK
+1066 YPTSSFKTRSTGIK
-1080 KSILQECL
+1080 KSIVQECL

-1109 ANYIIELREHSPELF
+1109 ANYIIELRENSPELF
-1124 KGVDDLRDV
+1124 KGIDDLRDV
-1133 IGMNKTEIKRMMS
+1133 IGMNKTEIKKMMA
-1146 GIIGSP
+1146 GIINSP

>member
-1 MCSPSPSPSAISNSP
+1 M
-16 SPSTTALSLS
+16 
-26 LSTRR
+26 RR
-31 EERFAIDSAR
+31 GLRR
-41 GSASAALS
+41 R
-49 TPSSPARRQLLVSAA
+49 RRQ
-64 DPVSM
+64 
-69 EVEAVASAAPALP
+69 
-82 GAGDGAVRVVAR
+82 G
-94 IYPPSSAATTT
+94 PP
-105 AAPAPSA
+105 
-112 GTSLFQVAAAR
+112 
-123 GRRPRASGP
+123 
-132 GAGATLSF
+132 
-140 TPAAPS
+140 
-146 TTSSSSSSQGRAVAA
+146 
-161 AGQRKEEHRL
+161 
-171 DWCYL
+171 L
-176 QDEDNHQVFLHE
+176 Q
-188 LHPILAHH
+188 
-196 LHNHTHTTA
+196 
-205 GSSACVVACGAAA
+205 
-218 AKDHLFKGSQEQP
+218 GSQEQP

-241 LGFAESIGGAV
+241 LDFAASIGGTV

-264 VLDLLE
+264 VFDLLE

-295 VKSIEDFAQ
+295 VKSIEDFTR

-313 KQQPTKAS
+313 KQQPTKASSS

-351 GLIIHIST
+351 GLIIHISS
-359 SDQDGKQRTV
+359 SDQDGKERPV

-376 LSDYMDPKQKTGG
+376 LTDYVDPKQKTGG
-389 GAAALSSSGNKSM
+389 AAAALSSGNKSM

-445 LEEVSCQDAV
+445 LEEVSCQDTV
-455 STLSLAAR
+455 YTLSLAAR

-487 ADVNLPAVA
+487 ADVNLSAVA

-537 KRSQPTMHSAKKSE
+537 KRSQPTMHPAKKSE

-559 ITQKAATP
+559 VTQKAATP

-575 ITLSAKK
+575 NMHSAKNLESSLSTPIK
-582 PESTVSPPTKMKQKD
+582 MPPKDAKPTMSGRSQPESAVSPPTKMKQKD

-609 MRSAKKTESSLSA
+609 MRSAKKLESSLSA

-637 GSTLLCPSTNSSKEE
+637 GSALLCPSTNSAKEE
-652 AAVIAPAATEVE
+652 AAVIAPATVTEVE
-664 EVQSSQGMEID
+664 EIQSSQGMEID

-681 GLDKTSDALDTV
+681 GFDKTGDALDTV
-693 PSEVQKVVSRGVAI
+693 PSEVQKVVSSGMAI
-707 DAQSTDEGLDKT
+707 GAPSTDEGFDKT
-719 SDALDTASSEVQK
+719 SDALDTVSSEIQK
-732 VVSSGMEEEDY
+732 VVSSGMEEEDH
-743 SSSGLDAASSCTI
+743 SSSSLDAASSCTM
-756 DLGETCSPNIPDAF
+756 DLGETCSSNIPDAF

-826 VAMEKTEEVAMET
+826 VAMEKT
-839 TQEVAMETTQEV
+839 QEVVAIETKQ
-851 AMETTQEEGME
+851 
-862 TTQGVALEKTQEE
+862 
-875 GMEMTEGVAMETTQE
+875 
-890 EGMETTQEEGME
+890 
-902 MTQEV
+902 
-907 ATGATQEE
+907 E

-921 QEVAT
+921 QEVAI
-926 GATQEEEGMETTQ
+926 ETTQ

-950 IETTQKVAVETT
+950 TGTTQEEGMETTQGVAVEAAQEVAIETTQEVAVETT
-962 QVAVETAQ
+962 QVAIETAEEVAVETIQEVTVETAQEVATETTQEVAVETAQ
-970 EVAVETTQEVAVQ
+970 EVAVETTQEVA
-983 TTQEVAA
+983 T
-990 ETTQEVAVET
+990 ETTQEVAVK
-1000 AQEVAVQTTQEIAT
+1000 TTQEVAT
-1014 ETTRQE
+1014 ETTQE
-1020 VGMEYVQGGTNID
+1020 VGMECVQGGTNID

-1040 AMHLKFEQA
+1040 AMHLKVEQP
-1049 ADPKTPAMHL
+1049 ADPKTPAIHL

-1066 YPASSFKTRSTGIK
+1066 YPTSSFKTRSTGIK
-1080 KSILQECL
+1080 KSIVQECL

-1103 GIGEKR
+1103 VSI
-1109 ANYIIELREHSPELF
+1109 LVTVTPQFCFVLF
-1124 KGVDDLRDV
+1124 FH
-1133 IGMNKTEIKRMMS
+1133 
-1146 GIIGSP
+1146 

>member
-1 MCSPSPSPSAISNSP
+1 
-16 SPSTTALSLS
+16 
-26 LSTRR
+26 
-31 EERFAIDSAR
+31 
-41 GSASAALS
+41 
-49 TPSSPARRQLLVSAA
+49 
-64 DPVSM
+64 
-69 EVEAVASAAPALP
+69 
-82 GAGDGAVRVVAR
+82 
-94 IYPPSSAATTT
+94 
-105 AAPAPSA
+105 
-112 GTSLFQVAAAR
+112 
-123 GRRPRASGP
+123 
-132 GAGATLSF
+132 
-140 TPAAPS
+140 
-146 TTSSSSSSQGRAVAA
+146 
-161 AGQRKEEHRL
+161 
-171 DWCYL
+171 
-176 QDEDNHQVFLHE
+176 
-188 LHPILAHH
+188 
-196 LHNHTHTTA
+196 
-205 GSSACVVACGAAA
+205 
-218 AKDHLFKGSQEQP
+218 
-231 GLVTIAMEEI
+231 MEEI
-241 LGFAESIGGAV
+241 LGFAASIGGAV

-295 VKSIEDFAQ
+295 VKSIEDFAR

-331 STQPQPAKA
+331 STQPQPTKA
-340 SSTQLPARGHQ
+340 SSAQLPTRGHQ
-351 GLIIHIST
+351 GLIIHISS
-359 SDQDGKQRTV
+359 SDQDGKERPV

-376 LSDYMDPKQKTGG
+376 LSDYVDPKQKTGG
-389 GAAALSSSGNKSM
+389 GAAALSSGNKSM

-463 SSQVATQAANEQCR
+463 SSQVATQVANEQCR
-477 RSTSVTSFKR
+477 RSASVTSFKR
-487 ADVNLPAVA
+487 ADVNLSAVA
-496 KSSSRPIL
+496 KSSSRLIL

-537 KRSQPTMHSAKKSE
+537 KRSQPTMHPARKSE

-567 TMSGRSQP
+567 TMSARPQPTMHSAKNLESSLSTPIKMPPKDAKPTMSGRSQP
-575 ITLSAKK
+575 ESA
-582 PESTVSPPTKMKQKD
+582 VSPPTKMKQKD

-609 MRSAKKTESSLSA
+609 MRSAKKLETSLSA

-637 GSTLLCPSTNSSKEE
+637 GSALLCPSTNSAKEGG
-652 AAVIAPAATEVE
+652 AVIAPARVTEVE

-681 GLDKTSDALDTV
+681 GFDKRSDALDIVPSEGQKVVSSGMAIDAPSTDEGFDKTSDALDTV
-693 PSEVQKVVSRGVAI
+693 
-707 DAQSTDEGLDKT
+707 
-719 SDALDTASSEVQK
+719 SSEIQE
-732 VVSSGMEEEDY
+732 VVSSGMEQEDH
-743 SSSGLDAASSCTI
+743 SSSSLDAASSCTI
-756 DLGETCSPNIPDAF
+756 DFGETCSPNIPDAF

-802 PLSVMAQKV
+802 PLSVIAQKVAMEKTPEEGMEKAQKV
-811 AMEKTQEEGMEKTQK
+811 AMEKTQE
-826 VAMEKTEEVAMET
+826 
-839 TQEVAMETTQEV
+839 
-851 AMETTQEEGME
+851 
-862 TTQGVALEKTQEE
+862 
-875 GMEMTEGVAMETTQE
+875 VAMETTQE

-902 MTQEV
+902 MTQGVTMEKTQEEDMETAQEV
-907 ATGATQEE
+907 AMETTQEVAIETTQE
-915 EGMETT
+915 EGMETA

-926 GATQEEEGMETTQ
+926 GATQEVAVEKAPEVAVEAAQEVALEMTQ
-939 EVATGTTQEVA
+939 EVATGTTQE
-950 IETTQKVAVETT
+950 
-962 QVAVETAQ
+962 VAVETAQ
-970 EVAVETTQEVAVQ
+970 EVAVETTQEVAVETAQ
-983 TTQEVAA
+983 EVSVQTAHEVATETTQKVAA
-990 ETTQEVAVET
+990 ETTQEVGMEYVQAAAVKT
-1000 AQEVAVQTTQEIAT
+1000 AQEVAAVETRQEVAVKTTQEVAV
-1014 ETTRQE
+1014 ETTQE
-1020 VGMEYVQGGTNID
+1020 VGMESVQGGTNID

-1040 AMHLKFEQA
+1040 VMHLKVEQP
-1049 ADPKTPAMHL
+1049 ADPKTPAIHL

-1066 YPASSFKTRSTGIK
+1066 YPTSSFKTRSTGIK
-1080 KSILQECL
+1080 KTIVQECL

-1124 KGVDDLRDV
+1124 KGIDDLRDV
-1133 IGMNKTEIKRMMS
+1133 IGMNKTEIKKMMA
-1146 GIIGSP
+1146 GIINSP

>member
-1 MCSPSPSPSAISNSP
+1 M
-16 SPSTTALSLS
+16 
-26 LSTRR
+26 
-31 EERFAIDSAR
+31 EE
-41 GSASAALS
+41 
-49 TPSSPARRQLLVSAA
+49 
-64 DPVSM
+64 
-69 EVEAVASAAPALP
+69 EAVPSVAPALP
-82 GAGDGAVRVVAR
+82 GGDGAVRVVAR
-94 IYPPSSAATTT
+94 ICPPSSAATTT
-105 AAPAPSA
+105 APAPAA
-112 GTSLFQVAAAR
+112 GTSLFQVAASR

-132 GAGATLSF
+132 GAGAVLSF
-140 TPAAPS
+140 TPVSAAAAP
-146 TTSSSSSSQGRAVAA
+146 TPSSSSQGRVA

-176 QDEDNHQVFLHE
+176 QEETNHHVFLHE
-188 LHPILAHH
+188 LQPILANH
-196 LHNHTHTTA
+196 LHNQAQTATT
-205 GSSACVVACGAAA
+205 GNACVVACGAAA
-218 AKDHLFKGSQEQP
+218 AKDNLFKGSQEQP

-241 LGFAESIGGAV
+241 LRFAASIGGAV

-284 KTHLKGLSKVH
+284 KTHLKGLSKVD

-331 STQPQPAKA
+331 STQSQPAKA
-340 SSTQLPARGHQ
+340 SSAQLSTRGHQ
-351 GLIIHIST
+351 GLIIHISN
-359 SDQDGKQRTV
+359 SDQDGKERAV

-376 LSDYMDPKQKTGG
+376 LTDYVDPKQKTGG
-389 GAAALSSSGNKSM
+389 GVAALSSGNKSM

-433 LCKTSGAVVIAC
+433 LCKMSGAVVIAC

-463 SSQVATQAANEQCR
+463 SSQVATQVANEQCR
-477 RSTSVTSFKR
+477 RSASVTSFKR
-487 ADVNLPAVA
+487 ADVNLSAVA

-513 VEKQQDRPQWNMSAV
+513 VEKQDRPQWNMSAV
-528 KAARTPIAN
+528 KAARTPVAN
-537 KRSQPTMHSAKKSE
+537 KRSQPTMHPAKKSE

-567 TMSGRSQP
+567 TMSGRPQP
-575 ITLSAKK
+575 IMHSAKNL
-582 PESTVSPPTKMKQKD
+582 
-597 AKPAMSGRSQVM
+597 
-609 MRSAKKTESSLSA
+609 ESSLSTP
-622 SIKTKQKDAKPTATS
+622 IKMPPKDAKPTTTS
-637 GSTLLCPSTNSSKEE
+637 GSALLCPSTNSAKEE
-652 AAVIAPAATEVE
+652 AAVIAPATVAEVE
-664 EVQSSQGMEID
+664 EIQSSQGMEIGMEID
-675 APSTDE
+675 APSVDE
-681 GLDKTSDALDTV
+681 GIDKTNDALDTV
-693 PSEVQKVVSRGVAI
+693 PSEVQKVVSSGMAI
-707 DAQSTDEGLDKT
+707 DAPSTDEVFDKT
-719 SDALDTASSEVQK
+719 SDALDTVSSEMQK
-732 VVSSGMEEEDY
+732 VVSSGMEEEDH
-743 SSSGLDAASSCTI
+743 SSSTLDAASSCTI
-756 DLGETCSPNIPDAF
+756 DWGETCSSNLPDAF

-826 VAMEKTEEVAMET
+826 VAMEKTQVVAMET
-839 TQEVAMETTQEV
+839 TEEV

-862 TTQGVALEKTQEE
+862 TTQEVAA
-875 GMEMTEGVAMETTQE
+875 VETTQE
-890 EGMETTQEEGME
+890 EGMETTQE
-902 MTQEV
+902 V
-907 ATGATQEE
+907 
-915 EGMETT
+915 GMETT

-926 GATQEEEGMETTQ
+926 GATQE
-939 EVATGTTQEVA
+939 
-950 IETTQKVAVETT
+950 
-962 QVAVETAQ
+962 VAVETAQ
-970 EVAVETTQEVAVQ
+970 EVAVEAGQEVAIEMTREVATGTTQEVAVE

-990 ETTQEVAVET
+990 EMAQEVAAETAQEVAAETAHEMAAETAEEVAVET
-1000 AQEVAVQTTQEIAT
+1000 AQEVAVKTTQE
-1014 ETTRQE
+1014 
-1020 VGMEYVQGGTNID
+1020 VGIESVQCGTSID

-1040 AMHLKFEQA
+1040 AMHLKVEQA
-1049 ADPKTPAMHL
+1049 ADPKTPAIHL

-1066 YPASSFKTRSTGIK
+1066 YPTSSFKTRSTGIK
-1080 KSILQECL
+1080 KSIVQECL

-1109 ANYIIELREHSPELF
+1109 ANYIIELRENSPELF
-1124 KGVDDLRDV
+1124 KGIDDLRDV
-1133 IGMNKTEIKRMMS
+1133 IGMNKTEIKKMMA
-1146 GIIGSP
+1146 GIINSP

>member
-1 MCSPSPSPSAISNSP
+1 M
-16 SPSTTALSLS
+16 
-26 LSTRR
+26 RR
-31 EERFAIDSAR
+31 GLRR
-41 GSASAALS
+41 R
-49 TPSSPARRQLLVSAA
+49 RRQ
-64 DPVSM
+64 
-69 EVEAVASAAPALP
+69 
-82 GAGDGAVRVVAR
+82 G
-94 IYPPSSAATTT
+94 PP
-105 AAPAPSA
+105 
-112 GTSLFQVAAAR
+112 
-123 GRRPRASGP
+123 
-132 GAGATLSF
+132 
-140 TPAAPS
+140 
-146 TTSSSSSSQGRAVAA
+146 
-161 AGQRKEEHRL
+161 
-171 DWCYL
+171 L
-176 QDEDNHQVFLHE
+176 Q
-188 LHPILAHH
+188 
-196 LHNHTHTTA
+196 
-205 GSSACVVACGAAA
+205 
-218 AKDHLFKGSQEQP
+218 GSQEQP

-241 LGFAESIGGAV
+241 LDFAASIGGTV

-264 VLDLLE
+264 VFDLLE

-295 VKSIEDFAQ
+295 VKSIEDFTR

-313 KQQPTKAS
+313 KQQPTKASSS

-351 GLIIHIST
+351 GLIIHISS
-359 SDQDGKQRTV
+359 SDQDGKERPV

-376 LSDYMDPKQKTGG
+376 LTDYVDPKQKTGG
-389 GAAALSSSGNKSM
+389 AAAALSSGNKSM

-445 LEEVSCQDAV
+445 LEEVSCQDTV
-455 STLSLAAR
+455 YTLSLAAR

-487 ADVNLPAVA
+487 ADVNLSAVA

-537 KRSQPTMHSAKKSE
+537 KRSQPTMHPAKKSE

-559 ITQKAATP
+559 VTQKAATP

-575 ITLSAKK
+575 NMHSAKNLESSLSTPIK
-582 PESTVSPPTKMKQKD
+582 MPPKDAKPTMSGRSQPESAVSPPTKMKQKD

-609 MRSAKKTESSLSA
+609 MRSAKKLESSLSA

-637 GSTLLCPSTNSSKEE
+637 GSALLCPSTNSAKEE
-652 AAVIAPAATEVE
+652 AAVIAPATVTEVE
-664 EVQSSQGMEID
+664 EIQSSQGMEID

-681 GLDKTSDALDTV
+681 GFDKTGDALDTV
-693 PSEVQKVVSRGVAI
+693 PSEVQKVVSSGMAI
-707 DAQSTDEGLDKT
+707 GAPSTDEGFDKT
-719 SDALDTASSEVQK
+719 SDALDTVSSEIQK
-732 VVSSGMEEEDY
+732 VVSSGMEEEDH
-743 SSSGLDAASSCTI
+743 SSSSLDAASSCTM
-756 DLGETCSPNIPDAF
+756 DLGETCSSNIPDAF

-826 VAMEKTEEVAMET
+826 VAMEKT
-839 TQEVAMETTQEV
+839 QEVVAIETKQ
-851 AMETTQEEGME
+851 
-862 TTQGVALEKTQEE
+862 
-875 GMEMTEGVAMETTQE
+875 
-890 EGMETTQEEGME
+890 
-902 MTQEV
+902 
-907 ATGATQEE
+907 E

-921 QEVAT
+921 QEVAI
-926 GATQEEEGMETTQ
+926 ETTQ

-950 IETTQKVAVETT
+950 TGTTQEEGMETTQGVAVEAAQEVAIETTQEVAVETT
-962 QVAVETAQ
+962 QVAIETAEEVAVETIQEVTVETAQEVATETTQEVAVETAQ
-970 EVAVETTQEVAVQ
+970 EVAVETTQEVA
-983 TTQEVAA
+983 T
-990 ETTQEVAVET
+990 ETTQEVAVK
-1000 AQEVAVQTTQEIAT
+1000 TTQEVAT
-1014 ETTRQE
+1014 ETTQE
-1020 VGMEYVQGGTNID
+1020 VGMECVQGGTNID

-1040 AMHLKFEQA
+1040 AMHLKVEQP
-1049 ADPKTPAMHL
+1049 ADPKTPAIHL

-1066 YPASSFKTRSTGIK
+1066 YPTSSFKTRSTGIK
-1080 KSILQECL
+1080 KSIVQECL

-1124 KGVDDLRDV
+1124 KGIDDLRDV
-1133 IGMNKTEIKRMMS
+1133 IGMNKTEIKKMMA
-1146 GIIGSP
+1146 GIINSP